1 MSPHYPVMSGPQMMA
16 ALQRGGFVQVSQ
28 KGSHV
33 KMRHATGRVAIVPN
47 HKELAQGT
55 MRSILRQAGLSD
67 EDFRK
72 LVDQ

>member
-1 MSPHYPVMSGPQMMA
+1 MSPHYPALSGAQMMS
-16 ALQRGGFVQVSQ
+16 ALQRYGFVQVSQ

-33 KMRHATGRVAIVPN
+33 KMKGTNGRIAIVPN

-67 EDFRK
+67 EEFRN
-72 LVDQ
+72 LVNR